1 MLRIKEG
8 VKLYPFGISKDAEA
22 LTIESKLSQKSLEF
36 LKVKFPDDVE
46 EIKES
51 KQKLNKN

>member
-1 MLRIKEG
+1 MLKIKEG
-8 VKLYPFGISKDAEA
+8 VKLYPFGISKDAEP
-22 LTIESKLSQKSLEF
+22 LTSESKLSQESLEF
-36 LKVKFPDDVE
+36 LKVKFPEDVE

>member
-8 VKLYPFGISKDAEA
+8 VKLYPFGLHKDAEA
-22 LTIESKLSQKSLEF
+22 LTSESKLSQESLEY

-46 EIKES
+46 EVKES